1 MNSMSFRLSE
11 RSKRTKTRNPSLEGS
26 CSIIVGGWG
35 CQELLERKTPTYPAV
50 LRGEQPPPREEF
62 FLLSIYHFII
72 LTFTPLSH
80 VVLRGGAGTSH
91 FIANKVNP
99 AKLRS
104 YYMMELGRA
113 YFLNMYNIYSNILE
127 IFYNIIVSS

>member
-11 RSKRTKTRNPSLEGS
+11 RSEHTKTRNPSLGGS

-62 FLLSIYHFII
+62 FLLSIYHFI
-72 LTFTPLSH
+72 
-80 VVLRGGAGTSH
+80 V
-91 FIANKVNP
+91 NKVNP

-104 YYMMELGRA
+104 YYVVELGRA

-127 IFYNIIVSS
+127 IFYNIIVSSQNNVFVHDICCSFSHNSS